1 MSVTLNVGG
10 SVYTTTVATLMT
22 RYPNSMLGSM
32 FGGIIR
38 THRDNNGHYI
48 IDRDGP
54 IFRHVLNFLR
64 GPELCLPLDFKE
76 WDLLS
81 AEAEFFQ
88 LKELIDAVKSIKEKR
103 SKQEIEFIEITFSRD
118 VNDSGDLDCHHQF
131 TLRGDVATLNQIPT
145 LADYLA
151 GGTRHGDS
159 FVFYC
164 SRDKPDRMT
173 MYKMITRLGFKLL
186 NTNSSVLKTENWS
199 NEKQIALFGR
209 FSRQHSLNPEKH
221 TAHTNC
227 FRLAIIGALK
237 IIYPDPE
244 LFGEEDCF
252 IRETTS
258 RKSRYYISSSTN
270 IALGA
275 AMSDLVTLNVGGSL
289 YTTTVSTLTCYPV
302 SMLGRMFGG
311 DLPTHRD
318 NNGHYII
325 DGDGPIFRHVLNF
338 LRRASLCLPHD
349 FKEWDL
355 LSAEAEFFQ
364 IKELIDEVESL
375 KEKRSKQEI
384 EFIEI
389 TFLRDV
395 NDSGVLHFHHQFTLR
410 GDVATLKQIPTLAD
424 YLGDASH
431 GDSLFEFDCSRDK
444 PDRMTTYKMI
454 TRLGFKLLNTKSSAL
469 KTEKKCSREKQITL
483 FGR

>member
-1 MSVTLNVGG
+1 
-10 SVYTTTVATLMT
+10 
-22 RYPNSMLGSM
+22 
-32 FGGIIR
+32 
-38 THRDNNGHYI
+38 
-48 IDRDGP
+48 
-54 IFRHVLNFLR
+54 
-64 GPELCLPLDFKE
+64 
-76 WDLLS
+76 
-81 AEAEFFQ
+81 
-88 LKELIDAVKSIKEKR
+88 
-103 SKQEIEFIEITFSRD
+103 
-118 VNDSGDLDCHHQF
+118 
-131 TLRGDVATLNQIPT
+131 
-145 LADYLA
+145 
-151 GGTRHGDS
+151 
-159 FVFYC
+159 
-164 SRDKPDRMT
+164 
-173 MYKMITRLGFKLL
+173 
-186 NTNSSVLKTENWS
+186 
-199 NEKQIALFGR
+199 
-209 FSRQHSLNPEKH
+209 
-221 TAHTNC
+221 
-227 FRLAIIGALK
+227 
-237 IIYPDPE
+237 
-244 LFGEEDCF
+244 
-252 IRETTS
+252 
-258 RKSRYYISSSTN
+258 
-270 IALGA
+270 
-275 AMSDLVTLNVGGSL
+275 MSDLVTLNVGGSL

-395 NDSGVLHFHHQFTLR
+395 NDSGVLHFNHQFTLR